1 MPNAAARFVPGRGH
15 GWLGEDPELHLRMV
29 ESWITG
35 QDLPAELKPETVSWD
50 SAAVR
55 RLLDARA
62 DH

>member
-1 MPNAAARFVPGRGH
+1 
-15 GWLGEDPELHLRMV
+15 MV

-35 QDLPAELKPETVSWD
+35 QDLSAELKPETVSYD
-50 SAAVR
+50 SAALR